1 MKLSLFQCSDDY
13 SVRQQVDNDPG
24 NLFITLACLDLG
36 QLLLSCLDKKKKHK
50 DFFCW
55 LCEITEFFQVLME
68 FFETK
73 QLID

>member
-36 QLLLSCLDKKKKHK
+36 QLLLSCLDLKKKTIKT
-50 DFFCW
+50 FFVGFVKSQS
-55 LCEITEFFQVLME
+55 FF
-68 FFETK
+68 K
-73 QLID
+73 C